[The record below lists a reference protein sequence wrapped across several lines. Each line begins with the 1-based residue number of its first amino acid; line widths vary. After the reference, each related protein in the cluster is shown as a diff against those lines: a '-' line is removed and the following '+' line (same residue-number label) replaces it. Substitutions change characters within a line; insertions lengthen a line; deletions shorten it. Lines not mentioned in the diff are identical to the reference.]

1 MRITDPKKVIEWFN
15 NFADYVEKSSTM
27 HNIYQDAI
35 DYADK
40 CEKLKF

>member
-1 MRITDPKKVIEWFN
+1 MRVDNPKKVIEWFN
-15 NFADYVEKSSTM
+15 NFADYIEKSGS
-27 HNIYQDAI
+27 HHLYQDAI